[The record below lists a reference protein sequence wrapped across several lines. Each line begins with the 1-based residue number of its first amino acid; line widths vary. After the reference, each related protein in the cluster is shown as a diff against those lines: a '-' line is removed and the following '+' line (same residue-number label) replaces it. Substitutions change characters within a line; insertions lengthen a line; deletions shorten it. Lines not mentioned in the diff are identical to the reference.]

1 MDEGPLAWILLAI
14 LVSAYTYKQ
23 FLVFTRDVPDEYL
36 NEQSVIDSTRNENE
50 LAIHKSTKLDYSL
63 GLRVG
68 LGIRYEHY
76 KLRNGNLY
84 DTWELAMGHAKKDVS
99 KLIAFGQKP
108 ITLSAINGKA
118 RQIRDLLLNL
128 RSSLVIEEICIS
140 PELMFTDPDAFS
152 VAIACFTM
160 QITVHLNNSSCEIE
174 PSDENLILVR
184 EIDGL
189 VLKNKLA
196 VVLNLTVSL
205 AQSTETTFFENAYTF
220 EKDRGIAL
228 KVSHRANHRATART
242 DFTQSNLVSAV
253 ASCIKSLPPQH
264 EICTNDRIAI
274 IQDNSS
280 IEGIVNGLVKVLV
293 AFVTGSELYLA
304 SDPEQGSV
312 FRPTIISANTDVTKT
327 MYRETTGIAKVL
339 EYHRLY
345 SLSCNRFSGLITKKP
360 YPDLRLL
367 FAHRSINT
375 AQSPIDRGKIIAS
388 LAVHMVEEIGFFNA
402 AGPILT
408 SDFYDYRTF
417 SQGVASQTRACG
429 AVAQTNEI
437 KLVDFDGKSGKVAV
451 RGYNMGKA
459 KTVLE
464 NVGETVVSPDE
475 DGFYQLPVD
484 ARWGLD
490 GCMYVMK

>member
-36 NEQSVIDSTRNENE
+36 NEQSVIDSTRNESE
-50 LAIHKSTKLDYSL
+50 SAIHKSTKLDYSS

-68 LGIRYEHY
+68 LGIRYGHY

-84 DTWELAMGHAKKDVS
+84 DIWELAIGHAKKDAS
-99 KLIAFGQKP
+99 KSIVFGQKP

-118 RQIRDLLLNL
+118 SQIRDLLSNL
-128 RSSLVIEEICIS
+128 RSSSVFEEICLS

-152 VAIACFTM
+152 VAVACFMM
-160 QITVHLNNSSCEIE
+160 QITVHLNNTSCEIE
-174 PSDENLILVR
+174 SSDKNLVLFEENGSLM
-184 EIDGL
+184 
-189 VLKNKLA
+189 LKNKST
-196 VVLNLTVSL
+196 VVLNLTMSL
-205 AQSTETTFFENAYTF
+205 DNSTETTLFENAYTF
-220 EKDRGIAL
+220 DKDRGIAL
-228 KVSHRANHRATART
+228 RVSHRANSRATART

-264 EICTNDRIAI
+264 EICSNDRIAI

-280 IEGIVNGLVKVLV
+280 IEGFVNGLVKVLV
-293 AFVTGSELYLA
+293 AFVTGSQLSLA
-304 SDPEQGSV
+304 SNLEQGSA
-312 FRPTIISANTDVTKT
+312 FCPTIISANTDVIES
-327 MYRETTGIAKVL
+327 MYRKPTGLAKVL
-339 EYHRLY
+339 EYHRRY
-345 SLSCNRFSGLITKKP
+345 SLSCNRFSGLITEKP

-367 FAHRSINT
+367 FAHSSINT

-388 LAVHMVEEIGFFNA
+388 LAVHMVEEIGYFNA

-464 NVGETVVSPDE
+464 NVGETVVSPDQ
-475 DGFYQLPVD
+475 DGFYQLSVD
-484 ARWGLD
+484 ARWGSD